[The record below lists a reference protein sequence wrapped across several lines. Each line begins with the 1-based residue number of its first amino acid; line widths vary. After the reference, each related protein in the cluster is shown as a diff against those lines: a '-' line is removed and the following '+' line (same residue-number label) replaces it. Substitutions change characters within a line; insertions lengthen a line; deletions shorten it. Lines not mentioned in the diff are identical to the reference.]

1 MGAVIYLFIKLSEV
15 MNLIQYVIQDL
26 KNPKLLNNGPKIK
39 NYTIFWKGKSLKFL
53 NVSSNISFD
62 QFKSPKRGANR
73 EIYPKMTFK

>member
-1 MGAVIYLFIKLSEV
+1 

-26 KNPKLLNNGPKIK
+26 KNHKLLNNGPKIK
-39 NYTIFWKGKSLKFL
+39 KLYHFWKGKSLKIFSL
-53 NVSSNISFD
+53 SSNISFD